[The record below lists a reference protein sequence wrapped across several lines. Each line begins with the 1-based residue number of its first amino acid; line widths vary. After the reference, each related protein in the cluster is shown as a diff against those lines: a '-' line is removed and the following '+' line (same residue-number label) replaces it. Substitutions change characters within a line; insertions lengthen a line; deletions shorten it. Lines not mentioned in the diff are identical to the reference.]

1 MVNPVRNISKSLNPT
16 GMESKSNPA
25 AAAGPGSAPE
35 GLLPRREGLWPGGS
49 SGIISNGVKLKYILI
64 ALIIIALGAWMAHTP
79 FQGEEK
85 RVKKQFH
92 LLSEGVSKEPNESI
106 FTMDQKIKKIG
117 SLFDET
123 CGIKIPAY
131 SLSGL
136 LTRDEIT
143 GYAARG
149 RLHFSQLHL
158 KFYDFNIAFT
168 QEGEASVHLT
178 ARLTGKTTTG
188 ENVEEAHE
196 LDCLLKRIE
205 KRWLF
210 DRIEVVEVLKK

>member
-1 MVNPVRNISKSLNPT
+1 M
-16 GMESKSNPA
+16 
-25 AAAGPGSAPE
+25 
-35 GLLPRREGLWPGGS
+35 
-49 SGIISNGVKLKYILI
+49 VKLKYILI

>member
-1 MVNPVRNISKSLNPT
+1 MNPVRNISKPLNPT
-16 GMESKSNPA
+16 GIGLKYNPA
-25 AAAGPGSAPE
+25 SAAGPGSAPE

-49 SGIISNGVKLKYILI
+49 SGIISNGVKVKYVLI
-64 ALIIIALGAWMAHTP
+64 ALILIAIGVGVSLTF
-79 FQGEEK
+79 FQSEEK

-92 LLSEGVSKEPNESI
+92 LLSEGVSKEPGENI

-123 CGIKIPAY
+123 CEINIPAH
-131 SLSGL
+131 SVLGR

-149 RLHFSQLHL
+149 RFYFAELHL
-158 KFYDFNIAFT
+158 KFYDFNIAFP
-168 QEGEASVHLT
+168 QEGGAGVHLT

>member
-1 MVNPVRNISKSLNPT
+1 MVSPVRNISKPLNPT
-16 GMESKSNPA
+16 GIGLKCNPA
-25 AAAGPGSAPE
+25 SASGPGSAPE

-49 SGIISNGVKLKYILI
+49 SGIISNGVKVKYVLI
-64 ALIIIALGAWMAHTP
+64 ALILIAIGIGFSLTL
-79 FQGEEK
+79 FQSEEK

-92 LLSEGVSKEPNESI
+92 LLSEGVSREPGENI
-106 FTMDQKIKKIG
+106 FTMDQKIKKMG

-123 CGIKIPAY
+123 CELKIPAY

-136 LTRDEIT
+136 LTRGEIT
-143 GYAARG
+143 GYATRG
-149 RLHFSQLHL
+149 RLHFTQLHL

-168 QEGEASVHLT
+168 QEGGAGVHLT

>member
-1 MVNPVRNISKSLNPT
+1 VVNPVRNISKPLNPT
-16 GMESKSNPA
+16 GFGSKRNPA
-25 AAAGPGSAPE
+25 SAAGPSSAPE

-64 ALIIIALGAWMAHTP
+64 ALILMAIGVGVSLTL
-79 FQGEEK
+79 FQTEEK

-92 LLSEGVSKEPNESI
+92 LLSEGVSKEPGENI

-123 CGIKIPAY
+123 CEINIPAH
-131 SLSGL
+131 SVLGR

-143 GYAARG
+143 GYAARS
-149 RLHFSQLHL
+149 RFHFAEIHL
-158 KFYDFNIAFT
+158 KFYDFNIAFM
-168 QEGEASVHLT
+168 QEVGAGVHLT